1 MESLMPMT
9 MPRMILAT
17 GQNVDFMIHGL
28 IEFELFGHKLW
39 ITTTHVSLLIVMTL
53 ILAFALLVRAKLQ
66 RPEETPGLLQSGV
79 ELAVEML
86 ENMVSG
92 VMGTDAGKFINYVG
106 SIFLFI
112 LVSNLSGL
120 FGLRPPTADFGVTLP
135 LGLMTFLIIQYQN
148 IKCNKV
154 GAFTGLFKP
163 LPLLFP
169 INLIGEVAVPFSLG
183 LRLFGNV
190 LSGTV
195 IMALFYGLVP
205 IFLKIGVIPAVLHAY
220 LDVFSG
226 CIQTYVF
233 CMLTM
238 TYVKDKM

>member
-1 MESLMPMT
+1 MESLMPMA
-9 MPRMILAT
+9 MPKMILAT
-17 GQNVDFMIHGL
+17 GQSVDFMIHGL
-28 IEFELFGHKLW
+28 IEFELFGQQLW
-39 ITTTHVSLLIVMTL
+39 ITTTHVSMLIVMTL
-53 ILAFALLVRAKLQ
+53 IIAFALVVRVKLKS
-66 RPEETPGLLQSGV
+66 PDETPGLLQSGV
-79 ELAVEML
+79 EVAIEML

-92 VMGTDAGKFINYVG
+92 VMGADASGFVNYIG
-106 SIFLFI
+106 SIFIFI
-112 LVSNLSGL
+112 LISNISGL

-135 LGLMTFLIIQYQN
+135 LGLFTFFIIHYQN
-148 IKCNKV
+148 IKCNKIK
-154 GAFTGLFKP
+154 AFTGLFEP
-163 LPLLFP
+163 LPFLFP
-169 INLIGEVAVPFSLG
+169 INLIGEVATPFSLG

-205 IFLKIGVIPAVLHAY
+205 VLLKFGVVPAVLHAY
-220 LDVFSG
+220 FDVFSG

>member
-1 MESLMPMT
+1 
-9 MPRMILAT
+9 MILAT
-17 GQNVDFMIHGL
+17 GQSVDFMIHGL
-28 IEFELFGHKLW
+28 IEFELFGQKLW
-39 ITTTHVSLLIVMTL
+39 ITTTHVSMLIVMAA
-53 ILAFALLVRAKLQ
+53 IIVFALIVRAKLKA
-66 RPEETPGLLQSGV
+66 PDETPGLLQSGV
-79 ELAVEML
+79 EIAIEML

-92 VMGTDAGKFINYVG
+92 VMGTDAAKFVNYIG
-106 SIFLFI
+106 SIFIFI
-112 LVSNLSGL
+112 LISNISGL

-135 LGLMTFLIIQYQN
+135 LGIMTFLIIQYQN
-148 IKCNKV
+148 IKCNKL
-154 GAFTGLFKP
+154 GAFTGLFEP
-163 LPLLFP
+163 LPFLFP
-169 INLIGEVAVPFSLG
+169 INLIGEVATPFSLG

-205 IFLKIGVIPAVLHAY
+205 ILLKIGVIPAVLHAY
-220 LDVFSG
+220 FDVFSG

>member
-1 MESLMPMT
+1 MESLMPMK
-9 MPRMILAT
+9 MLLAT
-17 GQNVDFMIHGL
+17 GQSVDFMIHGL
-28 IEFELFGHKLW
+28 IEFELFGQKLW
-39 ITTTHVSLLIVMTL
+39 ITTTHVSLLIVMVLIIALAVFVRVTL
-53 ILAFALLVRAKLQ
+53 KA
-66 RPEETPGLLQSGV
+66 PDETPGLFQSGI
-79 ELAVEML
+79 EIAIEML
-86 ENMVSG
+86 EGMVSG
-92 VMGTDAGKFINYVG
+92 VMGTDAAKFVNYIG
-106 SIFLFI
+106 SIFIFI
-112 LVSNLSGL
+112 LISNISGL

-148 IKCNKV
+148 IKCNKL
-154 GAFTGLFKP
+154 GAFTGLFEP
-163 LPLLFP
+163 LPFLFP
-169 INLIGEVAVPFSLG
+169 INLIGEVATPFSLG

-205 IFLKIGVIPAVLHAY
+205 IFLKLGVIPAVLHAY
-220 LDVFSG
+220 FDVFSG

>member
-1 MESLMPMT
+1 
-9 MPRMILAT
+9 MILAT

-28 IEFELFGHKLW
+28 IEFELFGQQLW
-39 ITTTHVSLLIVMTL
+39 ITTTHVSMLIVMCL
-53 ILAFALLVRAKLQ
+53 IIVFALVVRAKLKA
-66 RPEETPGLLQSGV
+66 PDETPGMLQSGV
-79 ELAVEML
+79 ELAVEKL
-86 ENMVSG
+86 EDMVRS
-92 VMGTDAGKFINYVG
+92 VMGSDAGKFVNYIG

-112 LVSNLSGL
+112 LLSNISGL

-135 LGLMTFLIIQYQN
+135 LGIITFFIIQYQN
-148 IKCNKV
+148 IKCNKA
-154 GAFTGLFKP
+154 GAFTNLFQP
-163 LPLLFP
+163 LPFLFP

-205 IFLKIGVIPAVLHAY
+205 IFVKIGVPAVLHAY
-220 LDVFSG
+220 FDVFSG